1 MTTDDAPVF
10 VSSDA
15 TRSVFDWGAAIAALQ
30 EAYATPTDHRA
41 LPNRSVANGRGA
53 WLRTLPAIPA
63 TGRYFGTKVMA
74 MAPGAPEPG
83 VEYVIVLFDRETS
96 RIAAF
101 VDGNLVTGYRTA
113 ATSAAALDRLVAPG
127 AHTLGVLGSGLEA
140 SMHTRAIASIR
151 PLERVTV
158 FSPTPSS
165 RERFAD
171 TICDELG
178 VEVVAVGEPEHAA
191 ASSSIV
197 VAAARSHDEQ
207 PILFGDWLAPGATVC
222 SIGSTIPQ
230 QREIDVSVV
239 DRCDLIVCDTLDEVL
254 DETGDMLAAR
264 VAGIEFRGKAI
275 ALSDLLSGDA
285 ADRAASATQPMFKSV
300 GGGLQDVVVAGLILD
315 EARLRGLTTP
325 LPIHF
330 DHKH

>member
-1 MTTDDAPVF
+1 MTADDAPVF

-15 TRSVFDWGAAIAALQ
+15 TRSVFDWAAAIAALQ
-30 EAYATPTDHRA
+30 EAYAAPTDRSA

-74 MAPGAPEPG
+74 MAPTAPEPG

-101 VDGNLVTGYRTA
+101 VDGNMVTGYRTA
-113 ATSAAALDRLVAPG
+113 ATSAAALDRLVAPD

-158 FSPTPSS
+158 FSPTPAS
-165 RERFAD
+165 RERFAV
-171 TICDELG
+171 TIGDELG
-178 VEVVAVGEPEHAA
+178 VEVVAVAEPQAA
-191 ASSSIV
+191 AEASDIV
-197 VAAARSHDEQ
+197 VAAARSHGEQ
-207 PILFGDWLAPGATVC
+207 PILFGDWLAPGTTVC

-239 DRCDLIVCDTLDEVL
+239 ERCDLIVCDALDEVL
-254 DETGDMLAAR
+254 DETGDMLAAHD
-264 VAGIEFRGKAI
+264 AGIEVRRKSI
-275 ALSDLLSGDA
+275 ALADLMSGTADDLVA
-285 ADRAASATQPMFKSV
+285 AATMPMFKSV

-315 EARLRGLTTP
+315 EARRRDLTTA
-325 LPIHF
+325 LPIAF